1 MLHCKAELSARREV
15 RKVVY
20 DGRIPYIAYLD
31 DGIWYHRYVIK
42 DRVEFAPFNEQD
54 KVKMA

>member
-1 MLHCKAELSARREV
+1 
-15 RKVVY
+15 VVY